1 MTERL
6 RFASFL
12 AHAARPHYEAVG
24 RALADSCE
32 LDLSPLL
39 EPGLASLDGFL
50 SDPAPALVFLC
61 GLPYVRAR
69 DAGLAVE
76 SLAAPVAAGDDEPR
90 YFAALVGR
98 STDVTLDPRLQMAYN
113 GEDSFSG
120 WVLPRAY
127 LPHDLYSRSFRSGSH
142 RASLEHLLA
151 GTADAAAID
160 STVLALEAR
169 DNPEL
174 AALPIL
180 RMLGPAPSPP
190 VVLVNGS
197 PALADRLRSG
207 LVALAASDDG
217 RRALEL
223 GLVSRFAAMND
234 SDYGAVRTLD
244 AAAT

>member
-1 MTERL
+1 MTEQLRL
-6 RFASFL
+6 ASFL
-12 AHAARPHYEAVG
+12 AQVARPHYDAVG
-24 RALADSCE
+24 RALADSCD
-32 LDLSPLL
+32 LDLSPLI
-39 EPGLASLDGFL
+39 EPGLASLDSFL
-50 SDPAPALVFLC
+50 SDAAPALVFLC

-69 DAGLAVE
+69 DAGFVVE
-76 SLAAPVAAGDDEPR
+76 ALAAPVAVGDDEPR

-98 STDVTLDPRLQMAYN
+98 TADVTLDLTLQMAYN
-113 GEDSFSG
+113 GQDSFSG

-127 LPHDLYSRSFRSGSH
+127 LPHDLYTRSFRSGSH
-142 RASLEHLLA
+142 RASLAHLLA

-160 STVLALEAR
+160 STALALEAH

-174 AALPIL
+174 AALPVL

-207 LVALAASDDG
+207 LVALAESDDG

-223 GLVSRFAAMND
+223 GLVRRFAAMHD
-234 SDYGAVRTLD
+234 SDYDAVRTLD
-244 AAAT
+244 ATAT